1 MKRLLLSLL
10 LVLCICLPSYAHR
23 MAAGTTDQYI
33 YFVAVDSTDLKTRE
47 TGFSSFTVYYSING
61 GAAAADASVTVN
73 ETDSSNMPGVYEYLV
88 DTGAMRIINDI
99 SIKKGDR
106 NRVSEIIVSP
116 KKYLAAAP
124 ILESLDPKIEF
135 QYPIKGD
142 KFDFIYK
149 RVEIANVWANTYASK
164 PPKSRF
170 RLQLIV
176 LPEN

>member
-1 MKRLLLSLL
+1 MTDNIIETFGLSK
-10 LVLCICLPSYAHR
+10 
-23 MAAGTTDQYI
+23 I
-33 YFVAVDSTDLKTRE
+33 YYLK
-47 TGFSSFTVYYSING
+47 GK
-61 GAAAADASVTVN
+61 DKHVN
-73 ETDSSNMPGVYEYLV
+73 ALDDVN
-88 DTGAMRIINDI
+88 I

-106 NRVSEIIVSP
+106 NKVSEIIVSP
-116 KKYLAAAP
+116 KKYLPAAP

-149 RVEIANVWANTYASK
+149 RVEMANVWANTYASK